1 MRRLQMAARKNKIR
15 LTDAWREKIRIGVII
30 DRMMSHVEGGNDMSA
45 TQLKAAEIL
54 LRKVAPDLAR
64 TEVTGEDGSD
74 LKVSVTW
81 LK

>member
-1 MRRLQMAARKNKIR
+1 MAARKNKLQ
-15 LTDAWREKIRIGVII
+15 LTDNWREKIKIGVII
-30 DRMMSHVEGGNDMSA
+30 DRMMKHVDGEIDMSN

-64 TEVTGEDGSD
+64 TELTGKDGD
-74 LKVSVTW
+74 DVKVSVSW

>member
-1 MRRLQMAARKNKIR
+1 MAARKNKIR

>member
-1 MRRLQMAARKNKIR
+1 MAARKNKLQ
-15 LTDAWREKIRIGVII
+15 LTDNWREKIKIGVII
-30 DRMMSHVEGGNDMSA
+30 DRMMKHVDGEIDMSN

-64 TEVTGEDGSD
+64 TELTGQDGD
-74 LKVSVTW
+74 DVKVSVSW